1 MKHISFLTF
10 YLLIPFF
17 AFTQSATMPVIL
29 ISSSGKITHKD
40 EVLTNLVTGSIMN
53 KKGTLSISKG
63 GKVQIYHNF
72 TFLQKSAADSPLDL
86 ANVFNSDDEL
96 ISQTESDLGDYI
108 ANAVYSA
115 TTSGIVMKNQ
125 TKLVSGWGSKG
136 TGNRDG
142 WGSKGT
148 GSRDGWGSKG
158 TGNRDGWG
166 SKGTGN
172 RDGWGSKG
180 TGNRDGWGSK
190 GTGSRDGWGSKGTGS
205 KDGWGSKGSGGKDGW
220 LNSEIVSRTL
230 IPGGAYIEGNNL
242 LSWKAIPG
250 TMKYTFVIEDIDNNI
265 VYKQD
270 VTGTSLNLNTSTAKL
285 ERGKSYAWYIHHPV
299 NRQVS
304 TPVPFTVVSAE
315 MESQALAGLKDL
327 SLYKESDQITK
338 ELMEASQL
346 HLANLFLL
354 SQKKYNDILKKAPG
368 NSLAKMMYAYF
379 CNELGEIE
387 NAAEI
392 LEK

>member
-125 TKLVSGWGSKG
+125 TKLVS
-136 TGNRDG
+136 
-142 WGSKGT
+142 
-148 GSRDGWGSKG
+148 
-158 TGNRDGWG
+158 
-166 SKGTGN
+166 
-172 RDGWGSKG
+172 GWGSKG